1 MSTFDASAWIGNR
14 TVRPTD
20 AELTT
25 LQNWARGLGDV
36 PVAHFWRHSGFFE
49 MDLSIAATVNAAT
62 VPSMIWT
69 AKFPF
74 KVVAAQVGVESAAGS
89 AATLDVHVK
98 PSGGA
103 FASIFTA
110 AVDVKTG
117 AGTAQ
122 DAAILD
128 GSEDVAY
135 GSQIKLVAIGT
146 GAGAVVG
153 SVAKLLCFRL

>member
-1 MSTFDASAWIGNR
+1 MSAFDASAWIGNR

-36 PVAHFWRHSGFFE
+36 PVAHFWRHAGYFE
-49 MDLSIAATVNAAT
+49 VDLGIAATVNSAT
-62 VPSMIWT
+62 VAGLIWT

-89 AATLDVHVK
+89 AATLDVQVK
-98 PSGGA
+98 PSGGS

-122 DAAILD
+122 DASILS

-135 GSQIKLVAIGT
+135 ASQIKLVAVGT
-146 GAGAVVG
+146 GSGAVVG
-153 SVAKLLCFRL
+153 SAAKLLCFRL